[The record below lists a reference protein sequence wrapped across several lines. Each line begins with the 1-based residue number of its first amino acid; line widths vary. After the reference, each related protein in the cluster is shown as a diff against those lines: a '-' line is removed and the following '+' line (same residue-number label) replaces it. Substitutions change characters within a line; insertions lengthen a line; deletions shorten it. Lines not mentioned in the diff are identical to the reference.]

1 MTKPLI
7 GLPALPERLVIVN
20 QISERVGER
29 LRQHALGPVV
39 IDEVDPPRPWEFSR
53 EATLLVTRAFK
64 GWSRAPL
71 HPDHPLDT
79 LKWVQTM
86 SAGID
91 FYPHWLLE
99 GRLVTTGRGLTA
111 KVIADYV
118 MTAILNVEKPIHK
131 LGASSQKDWFQTTL
145 GRLEGKRLGIFGY
158 GAIGQEIVRRARA
171 FDMDILI
178 CRRSVQM
185 DQTSG
190 PRFCTSIADLAA
202 WSDHLVLAA
211 PATAQTAGIVSS
223 DILALARPGLHL
235 INISRGDLIDQDALV
250 KALKD
255 GPVSFATLDVTVPE
269 PLPEGHAL
277 YTLANVLLTP
287 HIAWSGADAEGG
299 VAERICR
306 SLDAIAR
313 GETPEAQVDLTRG
326 Y

>member
-1 MTKPLI
+1 MINPFI

-29 LRQHALGPVV
+29 LRQHPLGPIV
-39 IDEVDPPRPWEFSR
+39 IDELNPSRPWEFSR
-53 EATLLVTRAFK
+53 EATLLVTRAFE
-64 GWSRAPL
+64 GWSRAPS
-71 HPDHPLDT
+71 HPDKPIDT
-79 LKWVQTM
+79 LRWVQTM

-91 FYPHWLLE
+91 FYPRWLLE
-99 GRLVTTGRGLTA
+99 DRLVTTGRGLTA
-111 KVIADYV
+111 KAIADYV
-118 MTAILNVEKPIHK
+118 MAAILNIEKPIHR

-158 GAIGQEIVRRARA
+158 GAIGQEIARRACA
-171 FDMDILI
+171 FDMDIFI
-178 CRRSVQM
+178 CRRSAQG

-190 PRFCTSIADLAA
+190 LRFCTSIAELAE

-211 PATAQTAGIVSS
+211 PATAETSGIVSS
-223 DILALARPGLHL
+223 EILARARPGLHL

-255 GPVSFATLDVTVPE
+255 GPVAFATLDVTMPE
-269 PLPEGHAL
+269 PLPEGNAL
-277 YTLANVLLTP
+277 YGLANVLLPP
-287 HIAWSGADAEGG
+287 HIAWAGADAEGG